1 MGVNEDEYNVEGLG
15 KRVRKSGEDIYGRT
29 EVEGDGEG

>member
-1 MGVNEDEYNVEGLG
+1 MRTKIHNVEEGLG
-15 KRVRKSGEDIYGRT
+15 KRVRKSGEDIYGRN